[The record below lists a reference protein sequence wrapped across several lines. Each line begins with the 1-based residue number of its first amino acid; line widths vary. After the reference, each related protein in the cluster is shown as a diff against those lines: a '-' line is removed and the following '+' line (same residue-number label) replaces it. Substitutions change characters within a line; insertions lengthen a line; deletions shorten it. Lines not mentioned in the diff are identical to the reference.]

1 LTVAGWACFSVLA
14 HRFFNS
20 TCLSVEVVQV
30 SFFLVNQSE
39 EMEEKDKNV
48 LLSALINE
56 TIIYISQR
64 KIYMQFF
71 NYQLQTN
78 Y

>member
-1 LTVAGWACFSVLA
+1 
-14 HRFFNS
+14 
-20 TCLSVEVVQV
+20 
-30 SFFLVNQSE
+30 
-39 EMEEKDKNV
+39 MEEKDKNV